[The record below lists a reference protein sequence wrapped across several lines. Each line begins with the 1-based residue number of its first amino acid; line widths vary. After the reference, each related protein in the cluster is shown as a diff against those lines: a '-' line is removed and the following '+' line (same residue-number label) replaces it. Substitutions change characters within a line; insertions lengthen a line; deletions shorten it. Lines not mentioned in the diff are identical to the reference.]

1 MLIPDEH
8 PVLKIEKIPSLFEIP
23 DHLLCYQLREG
34 CCLSASWTN
43 ILTHSGSLIV
53 FGLELGLGRQKIAN
67 SSVICM
73 SSGWEKQRK
82 VVLILIFCFNDF

>member
-43 ILTHSGSLIV
+43 TYTQWVTRSVWVRVRVRRTENNKQQRHLYVQWMGKTV
-53 FGLELGLGRQKIAN
+53 KI
-67 SSVICM
+67 C
-73 SSGWEKQRK
+73 
-82 VVLILIFCFNDF
+82 C